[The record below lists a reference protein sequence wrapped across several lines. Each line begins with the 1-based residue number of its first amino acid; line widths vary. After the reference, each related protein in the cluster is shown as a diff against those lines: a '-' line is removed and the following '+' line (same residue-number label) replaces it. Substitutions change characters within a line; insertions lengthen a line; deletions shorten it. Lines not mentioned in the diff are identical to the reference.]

1 MQKSKRMKSTIAHIA
16 IIRKWSAVVFIFT
29 FLCLQH
35 SFAQRILGI
44 STKYSDSFREWIIP
58 TEDEDVTGELRMR
71 WAFQND
77 WTEWDLTVGDID
89 ATIIQ
94 KWKEDPNLWEI
105 RCEGS
110 IVTAKTAWR
119 GEFNRWKLSD
129 GKHQLNWSSVYNN
142 QLDEWATDDNHDN
155 YFFKVYTY
163 REGDPRDW
171 VVEENLPEDMSDA
184 MRIAMIFLTIHFS
197 SPHR

>member
-1 MQKSKRMKSTIAHIA
+1 MQKSKTMNSTITHIA
-16 IIRKWSAVVFIFT
+16 FIRKWSVVAFMFT
-29 FLCLQH
+29 FLCLQTT
-35 SFAQRILGI
+35 SAQKMLGI
-44 STKYSDSFREWIIP
+44 STTYSDSFREWIIP

-89 ATIIQ
+89 ATIIR
-94 KWKEDPNLWEI
+94 KWKEDPSLWEI

-119 GEFNRWKLSD
+119 GEFNHWKLSD
-129 GKHQLNWSSVYNN
+129 GKHQINWGSVYNN
-142 QLDEWATDDNHDN
+142 QLDEWTTDNPDD
-155 YFFKVYTY
+155 YFFEVYTY

-171 VVEENLPEDMSDA
+171 VINDHLPEDISDA
-184 MRIAMIFLTIHFS
+184 MKIAMIFLTIHFS

>member
-1 MQKSKRMKSTIAHIA
+1 MPYLVLRRCSVA
-16 IIRKWSAVVFIFT
+16 VFIFT
-29 FLCLQH
+29 FLCLQTA
-35 SFAQRILGI
+35 SAQKILGI
-44 STKYSDSFREWIIP
+44 STTYSDSFREWIIP
-58 TEDEDVTGELRMR
+58 TEDDDVIGELRMR
-71 WAFQND
+71 WSLQND

-105 RCEGS
+105 RCEGYV
-110 IVTAKTAWR
+110 VTAKTVWR

-129 GKHQLNWSSVYNN
+129 GKHQINWRSVYNN
-142 QLDEWATDDNHDN
+142 QLDEWATDNLDD

-171 VVEENLPEDMSDA
+171 VIEDNLPADVSDA